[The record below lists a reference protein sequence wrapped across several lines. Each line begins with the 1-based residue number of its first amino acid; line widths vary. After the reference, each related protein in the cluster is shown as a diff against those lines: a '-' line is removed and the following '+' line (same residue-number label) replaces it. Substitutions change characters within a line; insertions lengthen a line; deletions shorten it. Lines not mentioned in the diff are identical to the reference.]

1 MLSFLMFCCLF
12 SFFFLMIRRPP
23 RSTRTDTL
31 FPYTTLFRSPCHFPG
46 FVRGRCL
53 AAGLGIPL
61 PPLNPKSLGEGR
73 RQRRSAGWRNIDRAF
88 TLPHLPLRPRHLVGV
103 EPTPEPAPQ
112 DRSEAHTSE
121 LQSLMRISF
130 DVLCLHT
137 KTQHE

>member
-1 MLSFLMFCCLF
+1 MRISDWSSDVC
-12 SFFFLMIRRPP
+12 S
-23 RSTRTDTL
+23 SD
-31 FPYTTLFRSPCHFPG
+31 
-46 FVRGRCL
+46 L

-112 DRSEAHTSE
+112 DPMQTEPLRGIVEDAWEARESISPQKEDRKSTRLNTS
-121 LQSLMRISF
+121 
-130 DVLCLHT
+130 H
-137 KTQHE
+137 

>member
-112 DRSEAHTSE
+112 DPMRSEERRVGKECVSTCRSRWSPYH
-121 LQSLMRISF
+121 
-130 DVLCLHT
+130 
-137 KTQHE
+137 